1 MSDVDEPLSSF
12 ERWGGA
18 ALGLVMTAMGV
29 WIFPYQMEQGDV
41 LKALM
46 GAGLAVVGAVF
57 LVRSIAGRRMES
69 VEKVVDFLSG
79 LGS

>member
-1 MSDVDEPLSSF
+1 MSSLQ
-12 ERWGGA
+12 RWGSA
-18 ALGLVMTAMGV
+18 ALGLVMVAVGI
-29 WIFPYQMEQGDV
+29 WIFPYQMERGDV

-69 VEKVVDFLSG
+69 VEKFVDFLSG
-79 LGS
+79 LGG

>member
-1 MSDVDEPLSSF
+1 MNEVDEPLSAF

-18 ALGLVMTAMGV
+18 ALGLVMAAMGV
-29 WIFPYQMEQGDV
+29 WIFPYQMERGDV
-41 LKALM
+41 LEALM

-69 VEKVVDFLSG
+69 VEKLVDFLSG